1 MILIRTRQQSGT
13 MILPLL
19 ILIIK
24 SNGSLETK
32 QFSCPNTQLGIYV
45 ECMLGAARSKM
56 CSIGRN

>member
-45 ECMLGAARSKM
+45 ECMLGAARSK
-56 CSIGRN
+56 NV